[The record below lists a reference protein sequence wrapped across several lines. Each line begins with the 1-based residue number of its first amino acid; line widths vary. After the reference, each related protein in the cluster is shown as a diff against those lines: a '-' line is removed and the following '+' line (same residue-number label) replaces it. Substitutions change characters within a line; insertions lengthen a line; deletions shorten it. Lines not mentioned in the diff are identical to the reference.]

1 MAVLLPGEKCKE
13 KEDDNGRDG
22 CGQPSTLE
30 RRMVFKPDR
39 MASGCQSGADV
50 PAVDQKDILIYLD
63 RTILHFTNT
72 DSPHIFIV
80 VDGADEYL
88 CISIRIA
95 CGSGD
100 MIYDC
105 LK

>member
-50 PAVDQKDILIYLD
+50 QAVDQKDILPL
-63 RTILHFTNT
+63 
-72 DSPHIFIV
+72 S
-80 VDGADEYL
+80 VDVNRPAFRVGNGHTQNFVAV
-88 CISIRIA
+88 C
-95 CGSGD
+95 
-100 MIYDC
+100 
-105 LK
+105 